1 MGSNIKVDYCDRHNS
16 HKAPR
21 RLDIDDRECPGS
33 FIRQHLQ
40 MIAQIVAENSAIIIT
55 AMYFI
60 LNRVRIFSIIVVKI
74 SGNIE

>member
-1 MGSNIKVDYCDRHNS
+1 
-16 HKAPR
+16 
-21 RLDIDDRECPGS
+21 
-33 FIRQHLQ
+33 